1 VSSTDKELYFRDG
14 DNNSAIRLTNNG
26 ALASGGG
33 GGSLNSLSDA
43 ITGIASVYL
52 GSGSGLSASITWD
65 NYSTAVG
72 INSLRNETSGLNTAF
87 GYNGLTAN
95 TSGYDN
101 VAIGHYSLQK
111 NLIGHGNTASGAQS
125 LYSNTNGYRNS
136 VFGFGAA
143 WANTTG
149 LFNTVMG
156 AHAFTGNTTG
166 NYNTAIGTESLKS
179 PQAGDRNTALGYKA
193 GIGGVGEFD
202 NGTFLGMEAGLTLA
216 AGADNNIF
224 IGYRSGKNITTGSNN
239 IIIGVDT
246 NGTSASITNQLNIG
260 NTIYGNISTGNVAIG
275 TSTVSAT
282 HKLQVVGSA
291 GLSTSATWTNTSDE
305 RLKDIHGPYTKGLLE
320 ISQLQPV
327 IFNYK
332 KNNPQNL
339 PSDVEITGFI
349 AQQVQPIFPEAISTG
364 ADGYLN
370 FNIHPINIA
379 MINAVKELKL
389 QNDSL
394 KTENEKLKSEI
405 SAIKTYL
412 CKQDPTSTLCE
423 N

>member
-1 VSSTDKELYFRDG
+1 MHLNTVDSELYFDA
-14 DNNSAIRLTNNG
+14 DDQSAFRLTNNG
-26 ALASGGG
+26 VLASLASGLA
-33 GGSLNSLSDA
+33 GSIQFSDGTSFTSDNSNLF
-43 ITGIASVYL
+43 
-52 GSGSGLSASITWD
+52 WD
-65 NYSTAVG
+65 N
-72 INSLRNETSGLNTAF
+72 
-87 GYNGLTAN
+87 
-95 TSGYDN
+95 
-101 VAIGHYSLQK
+101 
-111 NLIGHGNTASGAQS
+111 
-125 LYSNTNGYRNS
+125 TNKRLG
-136 VFGFGAA
+136 
-143 WANTTG
+143 
-149 LFNTVMG
+149 
-156 AHAFTGNTTG
+156 
-166 NYNTAIGTESLKS
+166 IGTAT
-179 PQAGDRNTALGYKA
+179 PNH
-193 GIGGVGEFD
+193 
-202 NGTFLGMEAGLTLA
+202 
-216 AGADNNIF
+216 
-224 IGYRSGKNITTGSNN
+224 
-239 IIIGVDT
+239 
-246 NGTSASITNQLNIG
+246 
-260 NTIYGNISTGNVAIG
+260 TIHVIG
-275 TSTVSAT
+275 T
-282 HKLQVVGSA
+282 A